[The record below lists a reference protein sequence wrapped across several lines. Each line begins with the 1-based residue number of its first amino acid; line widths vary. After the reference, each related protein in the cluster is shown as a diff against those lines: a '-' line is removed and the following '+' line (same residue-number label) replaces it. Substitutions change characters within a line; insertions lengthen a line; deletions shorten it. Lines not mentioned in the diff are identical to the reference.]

1 MRKRREN
8 GAVAPLL
15 LLLLVLVAAGA
26 WNFKRNLDAEAEE
39 YRPFR
44 GHTDQQVADLLEAYE
59 GRHEANS
66 ERWEAAASRR
76 TSARGR
82 GYFGEQVDEF
92 ERVQQAAR
100 QTRAARDAVA
110 ETQTTL
116 KLLQEEEGRR
126 AQERQKLQMFF
137 KRLLTLNL

>member
-76 TSARGR
+76 TSA
-82 GYFGEQVDEF
+82 
-92 ERVQQAAR
+92 
-100 QTRAARDAVA
+100 VA